1 MKITKKHLI
10 IIGVVLAIILAVVLL
25 SALGGKKQNGEVPG
39 WNIGDAKFDTETPV
53 TIRFYS
59 TMGKALVETI
69 TPFIEEFQKLYPNIT
84 VEHTQPGGYDEVRDT
99 IKTELTVGEQPNI
112 AYCYPDHVAMY
123 NRSGKVITLDQL
135 IDHAE
140 YGLSDE
146 QKANIIEGFYNEG
159 RQFGDEYMYTLPF
172 SKSTE
177 VLYYNKTY
185 FDKNGLSVP
194 KTWEEMEAVC
204 KQIKQLNPES
214 IPLGYD
220 SESNW
225 FITMCE
231 QYNSPYTS
239 ANDPHYLFDN
249 STNRSFVEMIARW
262 HYEGLV
268 TTKELNG
275 SYTSGLFVEG
285 KSFMSIGSSAGAT
298 HQRPSAVDG
307 QYAFEVGIAPIPQ
320 VSASNPKVIS
330 QGPSLVMLDCGDTQE
345 NIATWLFMKYLVTN
359 VQLQAAFADA
369 SGYVPVLKSVT
380 EVPAFAAKLNAADGG
395 NNIAYLSMKV
405 CLEQADYYYTSPAF
419 NGSSTARDQV
429 GYLMQAAMSGYKD
442 AVGKNNVNSLIDKVF
457 KDAIN
462 ECENQL

>member
-1 MKITKKHLI
+1 MKKVLSL
-10 IIGVVLAIILAVVLL
+10 VLALAMVASMLMLV
-25 SALGGKKQNGEVPG
+25 ACPKPVAPG
-39 WNIGDAKFDTETPV
+39 WQIGETTFDTETPV
-53 TIRFYS
+53 TIKFYS
-59 TMGKALVETI
+59 TMGKNLIETI
-69 TPFIEEFQKLYPNIT
+69 DPFLAQFMEMYPNIT

-99 IKTELTVGEQPNI
+99 IKTELQVNEQPNI

-123 NRSGKVITLDQL
+123 NRSGRVITLDQF
-135 IDHAE
+135 IDHE
-140 YGLSDE
+140 IYGLKPE
-146 QKANIIEGFYNEG
+146 EKADFIEGFYNEG
-159 RQFGDEYMYTLPF
+159 KQFGDGWMYTLPF

-177 VLYYNKTY
+177 VLYYNKTF

-194 KTWEEMEAVC
+194 TTWEEMEAVC
-204 KQIKQLNPES
+204 RQIKALVPDS
-214 IPLGYD
+214 TPLGYD

-231 QYNSPYTS
+231 QYGSNYTS
-239 ANDPHYLFDN
+239 ASGDHYLFDN
-249 STNRSFVEMIARW
+249 ETNRSFVKMFSEW
-262 HYEGLV
+262 HYDGLV

-275 SYTSGLFVEG
+275 TNYTSGLFVEQ

-298 HQRPSAVDG
+298 HQRPAKNKDG
-307 QYAFEVGIAPIPQ
+307 AYPFEVGIAPIPQ
-320 VSASNPKVIS
+320 VDAANNPKVIS
-330 QGPSLVMLDCGDTQE
+330 QGPSLCLLDGGDAQE
-345 NIATWLFMKYLVTN
+345 NIAAWLLMKFLTTN

-380 EVPAFAAKLNAADGG
+380 EVPKFAEKLEKADGG

-429 GYLMQAAMSGYKD
+429 GYLMQAAMSGYKSY
-442 AVGKNNVNSLIDKVF
+442 VESGKSIDELIDKVF